1 MKRLDHPVGSAAD
14 GLDLRAWLAQIER
27 LGELRHVRGAD
38 WNLELGAISE
48 LNVKREQPPA
58 LLFDEIA
65 GYPKGRRVLTCSTS
79 TPARLSSILR
89 LEIQKTHKGLV
100 EALRG
105 LPAKWKA
112 QAGKYDAVTV
122 GTGTVNENVQREG
135 TVDCLQ
141 FPAPLW
147 HELDGGRYIGTGC
160 SVVTRDLDSEWVNV
174 GTYRVQVID
183 RNHVALDM
191 VPGKHGRIHYE
202 KHKAAGKRFP
212 VAIVCGGDPLGYL
225 ISGIEVPFGMCEW
238 NYIGAILKKPIAVV
252 KGELTGLPFPADSE
266 IVLEGHVEPDD
277 EGTEGPFGEFHG
289 YYPGKAGTAPIVTVE
304 RVYFREDPILMGS
317 PPAKPPND
325 YSYSKAVMRSALLH
339 DALVGAGV
347 PEVQSVWAHEI
358 GGARMFNVVSIR
370 QRYAGHARQAGH
382 VLSQCGV
389 GAYMSRY
396 SVVVDED
403 IDPSNLQE
411 VMWAVATRTDP
422 AVDIDIIERGMGS
435 KNDPM
440 YVAYRYNAAFSSKA
454 IIDACRPWDHLA
466 EFPPVAEASKELR
479 EKTRAKWK
487 DLLG

>member
-1 MKRLDHPVGSAAD
+1 VNP
-14 GLDLRAWLAQIER
+14 LDLREWLAEVEK
-27 LGELRHVRGAD
+27 LGELTHVRGAD

-48 LNVKREQPPA
+48 LNVKKDVPPA
-58 LLFDEIA
+58 LLFDEIK
-65 GYPKGRRVLTCSTS
+65 GYAKGFRVLTCSTS
-79 TPARLSSILR
+79 SPARLSTILR
-89 LEIQKTHKGLV
+89 LTLQRTHHGLV
-100 EALRG
+100 ETLRG
-105 LPAKWKA
+105 KPAQW
-112 QAGKYDAVTV
+112 QAAAERFPATLVRSGPALEHVD
-122 GTGTVNENVQREG
+122 RE
-135 TVDCLQ
+135 VDVLK

-160 SVVTRDLDSEWVNV
+160 SVVTRDLDSDWVNV

-212 VAIVCGGDPLGYL
+212 VAIVCGADPLGYL
-225 ISGIEVPFGMCEW
+225 ISGIEVPFGMCEY
-238 NYIGAILKKPIAVV
+238 NYIGAILNAPVAVLN
-252 KGELTGLPFPADSE
+252 GELTGLPFPAASE
-266 IVLEGHVEPDD
+266 IVLEGFVEPRD
-277 EGTEGPFGEFHG
+277 ERTEGPFGEFHG
-289 YYPGKAGTAPIVTVE
+289 YYPGKEGIAPVVTVE
-304 RVYFREDPILMGS
+304 RVYHRSAPILMGS

-339 DALVGAGV
+339 DAIVAAGV
-347 PEVQSVWAHEI
+347 PDVRAVWAHEI
-358 GGARMFNVVSIR
+358 GGARMFNVVSIK

-382 VLSQCGV
+382 ILSQCGV

-403 IDPSNLQE
+403 IDPANLQE

-440 YVAYRYNAAFSSKA
+440 FVAYRYDAPYSSKA
-454 IIDACRPWDHLA
+454 VIDACRPWDHLDD
-466 EFPPVAEASKELR
+466 FPAVAEASKELQQ
-479 EKTRAKWK
+479 KIRAKWK
-487 DLLG
+487 DLL